1 MMKLT
6 IPKLI
11 ILVALIVLGFFG
23 YKYYAETYAGQEA
36 YAVVPN
42 EVPAKE
48 PTRDSAGKVQTGVS
62 SYNYTLTFVKKDGTK
77 DTREVEISGE
87 NPTPLTPNSFVK
99 AKLSKKRITEGP
111 SEISKKDIPANLLAK
126 LEQN

>member
-1 MMKLT
+1 MKIT

-11 ILVALIVLGFFG
+11 ILAALVVLGFFG
-23 YKYYAETYAGQEA
+23 YKYYAQTYASQEA
-36 YAVVPN
+36 YAIVPN

-48 PTRDSAGKVQTGVS
+48 PTRDSSGKIQSGIY

-77 DTREVEISGE
+77 DSREVEISGE

-99 AKLSKKRITEGP
+99 AKLSQKRVTEGP
-111 SEISKKDIPANLLAK
+111 SEVQKNTIPKNILSS